1 MSCRAGMASVRS
13 CRASADSKQIVAFWG
28 TLCHFQ
34 EVKVGELGIGF
45 PVESA
50 ADLLERSSVAQAVQ
64 PVMAEPGVQCLC
76 VRER

>member
-1 MSCRAGMASVRS
+1 M
-13 CRASADSKQIVAFWG
+13 
-28 TLCHFQ
+28 LCHFQ